1 MAYKRKDEELV
12 ISAAMQ
18 KEAISALAR
27 QSEADAGV
35 AFSVKRKLE
44 KLTAKVAEANSVTR
58 TLVVDVSAAAVAQT
72 VSELT
77 GLGARA
83 LADWS
88 MRTAG
93 ESGHFAKNIGFYSSL
108 PVSAL
113 GASVYLIE
121 LATRSKK
128 AMTLAVGRD
137 IASRTA
143 NLLLNLGL
151 ANTVRA
157 LRYHLSKSIDED
169 QAAES
174 ERNQLMSKVA
184 ELQKILDLKK

>member
-1 MAYKRKDEELV
+1 M
-12 ISAAMQ
+12 
-18 KEAISALAR
+18 
-27 QSEADAGV
+27 
-35 AFSVKRKLE
+35 
-44 KLTAKVAEANSVTR
+44 
-58 TLVVDVSAAAVAQT
+58 
-72 VSELT
+72 
-77 GLGARA
+77 
-83 LADWS
+83 
-88 MRTAG
+88 
-93 ESGHFAKNIGFYSSL
+93 